1 MNRFVCSI
9 LLLLS
14 FSFFDI
20 KAQEE
25 IVPKKRGQFYFT
37 WGYNRDW
44 YSSSTIHFYNTN
56 PDPTKSYD
64 FTLYDA
70 KAHDK
75 PDMENYWKPDRL
87 TIPQYDMTI
96 GYQFNNKNDLGV
108 EVSWNHLKYVVTD
121 WQVVH
126 IKGQIH
132 GNPIDKVA
140 PLNPDTVHLQHTNG
154 NNYLLLNLTKKQ
166 DLLIHKYFQ
175 ISAIGKAG
183 VGPMISYT
191 ISTILGDNDLGYFHY
206 HGWVAAV
213 GVGVRVSFLRNF
225 FIQSD
230 MQGAYA
236 NYTDTVL
243 GKNHDGR
250 ATHSFYSLQWT
261 WEGGVIF
268 PIGKVR

>member
-1 MNRFVCSI
+1 MNRFFYFV

-14 FSFFDI
+14 FSFFNI

-56 PDPTKSYD
+56 PDPAKSYD

-154 NNYLLLNLTKKQ
+154 NNYLLFNITKKQ

-175 ISAIGKAG
+175 G
-183 VGPMISYT
+183 
-191 ISTILGDNDLGYFHY
+191 
-206 HGWVAAV
+206 
-213 GVGVRVSFLRNF
+213 
-225 FIQSD
+225 
-230 MQGAYA
+230 
-236 NYTDTVL
+236 
-243 GKNHDGR
+243 
-250 ATHSFYSLQWT
+250 
-261 WEGGVIF
+261 
-268 PIGKVR
+268 